1 MISLIL
7 GGARSGKSRY
17 AEQLALASNKPLLY
31 VATATASDTEMAAR
45 IRHHQVARAQQSAHT
60 QQPWRL
66 CESPLELIATLHSE
80 GVQPQCILVDCL
92 TLWLNNQLF
101 HNPQQDFTHL
111 FSELIATAQTA
122 QADIIFVANEVGL
135 GVIPMGEISRC
146 FVDEAGRL
154 NQQLAAIADQVFF
167 IAAGLPLCL
176 KATAAEST
184 KQDD

>member
-31 VATATASDTEMAAR
+31 VATATASDAEMSAR
-45 IRHHQVARAQQSAHT
+45 IAHHQVARTQQTAHS

-66 CESPLELIATLHSE
+66 CESPLALIQTLRSE
-80 GVQPQCILVDCL
+80 GAQPQCILVDCL

-101 HNPQQDFTHL
+101 HCPQQDFTQL
-111 FSELIATAQTA
+111 FNALITTAQTV

-135 GVIPMGEISRC
+135 GVIPMGEISRR

-154 NQQLAAIADQVFF
+154 NQQVAAIADQVFF

-176 KATAAEST
+176 KAATVESP
-184 KQDD
+184 Q